1 MVHDARIWLN
11 WRQWWET
18 AKWLF
23 YTLAGSLLPVWGSC
37 LLLKLFSQKIQWT
50 DFFRH
55 GEFALYSAAIITPA
69 IYLILKEKFN
79 IPFLRRHLCGFL
91 AFSFLIFSTLIFAG
105 VTIIAVNQNVQ
116 RPVVLNESFL
126 VHSSIV
132 VFCLSV
138 FLVFF
143 VTLGDNL
150 ITQEDLREVE
160 QRSGKKLEKDF
171 DALGGTNE

>member
-1 MVHDARIWLN
+1 MLHDAKIWLN
-11 WRQWWET
+11 WQLWRET
-18 AKWLF
+18 GSWLF
-23 YTLAGSLLPVWGSC
+23 YTLTGILLPVWCSC
-37 LLLKLFSQKIQWT
+37 LLLKLFSQKIQWI

-91 AFSFLIFSTLIFAG
+91 AFAFLIFSTLIFAG
-105 VTIIAVNQNVQ
+105 VTVIAVNQNVQ
-116 RPVVLNESFL
+116 RPVLNESFL
-126 VHSSIV
+126 VRSSIV

-150 ITQEDLREVE
+150 ITREDLREVE
-160 QRSGKKLEKDF
+160 QQSSKKLEKDF
-171 DALGGTNE
+171 DALGDTNE

>member
-1 MVHDARIWLN
+1 MVHGAKIWLN
-11 WRQWWET
+11 WRLWWET

-37 LLLKLFSQKIQWT
+37 LLLKLYSQKIQWI
-50 DFFRH
+50 DFSRH

-91 AFSFLIFSTLIFAG
+91 AFAFLIFSTLIFAG
-105 VTIIAVNQNVQ
+105 VTVIAVNQNVQ
-116 RPVVLNESFL
+116 RAVLNEPFL
-126 VHSSIV
+126 VRSSIV

-150 ITQEDLREVE
+150 LTREDLRELE

-171 DALGGTNE
+171 DALGDTHE